1 MKNSGQCDF
10 MESFKMDYDPVSNQ
24 LICSLE
30 QMKNE
35 LSDDAFNASARL
47 IPLQKYLASVHGRS
61 HRLCMGKR

>member
-47 IPLQKYLASVHGRS
+47 IQIGRA
-61 HRLCMGKR
+61 HV